1 MKAISMVLLDQFTHL
16 ALLILLE
23 KTNLLFDIFL
33 RKQVLV
39 LLLSLVQPFTNLLLA
54 NFDIWVFLLTH
65 IFINEHRRVR
75 FSSETVIE
83 DLIPAAEHGIDLLI
97 IEQDPLA
104 LLSDVDIVVVV
115 AEDYHGSEN
124 EWGCFTAH
132 SVKIIEHHILWY

>member
-1 MKAISMVLLDQFTHL
+1 MKTISMVLLDQFTNL

-23 KTNLLFDIFL
+23 KTNLLFDVLL

-39 LLLSLVQPFTNLLLA
+39 LLLSLVQPFTNLLLT
-54 NFDIWVFLLTH
+54 NFNIWVFLLPH

-83 DLIPAAEHGIDLLI
+83 DLIPASEHDIDLLI

-104 LLSDVDIVVVV
+104 LLSDIDIVVVV

-124 EWGCFTAH
+124 KW
-132 SVKIIEHHILWY
+132 